1 MQTSETPTFRKD
13 WPQAVAAGFDR
24 INSGNCYSDS
34 PTDEFLK
41 GMAFSFQTQKREWEM
56 ELQASGVLESVYCDY
71 KDSWVYVIP
80 EEAEKIRDANGEYDD
95 WKAMTAA
102 KEKAEHDNKWYR
114 KMLRLGRK
122 AT

>member
-24 INSGNCYSDS
+24 INSSKCYSDS